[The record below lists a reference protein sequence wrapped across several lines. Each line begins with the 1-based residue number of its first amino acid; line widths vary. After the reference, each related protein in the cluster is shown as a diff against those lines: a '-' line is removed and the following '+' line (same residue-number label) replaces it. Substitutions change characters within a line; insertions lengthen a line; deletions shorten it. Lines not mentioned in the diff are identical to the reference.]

1 MGYKIDPSKAVVDFD
16 SISLVDY
23 SITETSELSND
34 KLTIKVVVFLE
45 GGLGRFYTKETGHRF
60 IDDHIRVTAKADFNL
75 DDAQLK
81 DMKELLSK
89 WKSISPPLRYVDF
102 GDKAIILEDSDTFMV
117 LPKGKRNIEFDMPNG
132 L

>member
-1 MGYKIDPSKAVVDFD
+1 MGYTIDPSKAIADFD
-16 SISLVDY
+16 SISLVNY
-23 SITETSELSND
+23 TITETSELFNN
-34 KLTIKVVVFLE
+34 KQTIKTVVFLE
-45 GGLGRFYTKETGHRF
+45 GGLGRVYTKETGHRF
-60 IDDHIRVTAKADFNL
+60 IDDNIRVTAKADFYL
-75 DDAQLK
+75 DDSQLE

-102 GDKAIILEDSDTFMV
+102 GDKAIILEDSDTFIV